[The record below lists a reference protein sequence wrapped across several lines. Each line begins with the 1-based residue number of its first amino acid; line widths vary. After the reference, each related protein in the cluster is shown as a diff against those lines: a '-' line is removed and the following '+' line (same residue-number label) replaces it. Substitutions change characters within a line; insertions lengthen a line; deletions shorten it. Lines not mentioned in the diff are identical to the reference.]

1 MKSTNENDGQHIFTQ
16 SKSQKSNKRMMAGT
30 ITGETKSEGQ
40 RKAKICTPNFTPVLK
55 ATPPVHVQ

>member
-30 ITGETKSEGQ
+30 ITGRQKV
-40 RKAKICTPNFTPVLK
+40 KAKERPKYAHPPFTPVLK